1 MSKKLQK
8 PKHIIIERKR
18 VPAFLSRKYMQDCE
32 ASLADFPDDKKV
44 EFLEHLLDCFDI
56 IEKYFANPTP
66 ENYKIY
72 ANKENAFLKKHGTRL
87 KMYRQTRMYLYYG
100 DSTLLVDKDIYTADE
115 WNALGKEQRLSA
127 NEYAE
132 FIDLCRSRLY
142 LERDFFM
149 LRQNPEDEKGA
160 EEKNKSKGT
169 SETLDGLNNFP
180 SFKRFKGGRKQHDNL
195 TCLNQEQTALVMYYL
210 QHENVF
216 LKSHY
221 LDDTTMGIAFEIL
234 TGYSFNTLRQTV
246 GKFGK
251 SKTPENVKE
260 ISKLLARLKTALDE
274 A

>member
-1 MSKKLQK
+1 MSKQKQK
-8 PKHIIIERKR
+8 PEHKIIERKR

-32 ASLADFPDDKKV
+32 ASLADFPDNKKV
-44 EFLEHLLDCFDI
+44 EFLEHLLECFDI

-66 ENYKIY
+66 ENYKVY

-100 DSTLLVDKDIYTADE
+100 DHGLLIEKDIYTPDE
-115 WNALGKEQRLSA
+115 WNELGKEQRLSED
-127 NEYAE
+127 EYAE

-149 LRQNPEDEKGA
+149 LKQSPEDEI
-160 EEKNKSKGT
+160 EVVEKNKLKET
-169 SETLDGLNNFP
+169 SEPLDGLIDFP
-180 SFKRFKGGRKQHDNL
+180 NFKRFKGGRKPHDNL
-195 TCLNQEQTALVMYYL
+195 TCLNQEQTALLMYYL

-234 TGYSFNTLRQTV
+234 TGYSFNTLRQSV
-246 GKFGK
+246 GKCTK
-251 SKTPENVKE
+251 SKTPQSVKE
-260 ISKLLARLKTALDE
+260 ISKLLVRLKTALDE